1 MKVSTKNKTS
11 RNEILFKPQLIH
23 RKYRNF
29 DIWGNQKFME
39 KKKKKNSSNIIEIS
53 CLPPLPSSKKIKTRY
68 EIQYDDWRAKPPL
81 ISAPTKYVLRENYT
95 LVALNNVSKEAVE

>member
-1 MKVSTKNKTS
+1 M
-11 RNEILFKPQLIH
+11 
-23 RKYRNF
+23 
-29 DIWGNQKFME
+29 
-39 KKKKKNSSNIIEIS
+39 KKKKKHLSNIIESRIS
-53 CLPPLPSSKKIKTRY
+53 RLLTLLEKTKTRY

>member
-1 MKVSTKNKTS
+1 
-11 RNEILFKPQLIH
+11 
-23 RKYRNF
+23 
-29 DIWGNQKFME
+29 ME
-39 KKKKKNSSNIIEIS
+39 KKKKKKFIEYHRDFMS
-53 CLPPLPSSKKIKTRY
+53 PPSSLLEKIKTRY

>member
-1 MKVSTKNKTS
+1 M
-11 RNEILFKPQLIH
+11 
-23 RKYRNF
+23 
-29 DIWGNQKFME
+29 
-39 KKKKKNSSNIIEIS
+39 KKKKKFIEYHENRIS
-53 CLPPLPSSKKIKTRY
+53 HLPALLEKTKSRY